1 MGEERD
7 KTADKAADKT
17 VDKTA
22 DKAAPDK
29 QFIRKK
35 LKEIPE
41 LPGIYQMLDSEGRVI
56 YIGKSKCLKKRVQS
70 YFVESPVWEK
80 AVKMAPLIYDINY
93 IVADTHLEAML
104 LECEMIKSRKPHFN
118 TAMKN
123 DERYV
128 YLTLSN
134 VKRECSE
141 KNGKSA
147 KEEKPLKITAAR
159 EKVSFGPF
167 RSRSRLQS
175 FVDFMEN
182 LYPFTERRKKLQ
194 FEYHVFPVKI
204 TKEEWEENS
213 RILRKL
219 FTDQEVMQEFLNL
232 LERKM
237 KKAAKEQKFETAMK
251 YRDMMELA
259 GYVRKNLREY
269 GELVNHRMIYAEET
283 PRGRKY
289 FYIKNGLVINK
300 AFMKEN
306 DNEAAF
312 VKDFM
317 ETSENLVKCEK
328 VKTMTEKEMAD
339 YRDIVFS
346 ECRKMEKDSWG
357 SETN

>member
-1 MGEERD
+1 
-7 KTADKAADKT
+7 
-17 VDKTA
+17 
-22 DKAAPDK
+22 
-29 QFIRKK
+29 
-35 LKEIPE
+35 
-41 LPGIYQMLDSEGRVI
+41 
-56 YIGKSKCLKKRVQS
+56 
-70 YFVESPVWEK
+70 
-80 AVKMAPLIYDINY
+80 
-93 IVADTHLEAML
+93 
-104 LECEMIKSRKPHFN
+104 
-118 TAMKN
+118 
-123 DERYV
+123 
-128 YLTLSN
+128 
-134 VKRECSE
+134 
-141 KNGKSA
+141 
-147 KEEKPLKITAAR
+147 
-159 EKVSFGPF
+159 
-167 RSRSRLQS
+167 
-175 FVDFMEN
+175 
-182 LYPFTERRKKLQ
+182 
-194 FEYHVFPVKI
+194 
-204 TKEEWEENS
+204 
-213 RILRKL
+213 
-219 FTDQEVMQEFLNL
+219 
-232 LERKM
+232 M